1 LRNQVDPGSVVAL
14 VFIMLFLYLI
24 FTARRLDCACAM
36 LVAFV
41 LTSFPV
47 ALQLAP
53 LALMTW
59 RPAQRVLRASDAD
72 AVAVAMCVGTK
83 TVALGIPII
92 QAVYE
97 NNPAAGLLSLPLIIY
112 HAEQIL
118 LGSLLTAPL
127 KRWVA
132 RRTQAA
138 QELQAVQEEATK
150 ANGAG
155 GADPEANGANGDAQ
169 PRRRRSGDG
178 PDLEQPGSAAA
189 GTTAVS

>member
-1 LRNQVDPGSVVAL
+1 VVAL

-24 FTARRLDCACAM
+24 FTARRL
-36 LVAFV
+36 
-41 LTSFPV
+41 T
-47 ALQLAP
+47 ALRYAYRLHADVFSPQLAP

-97 NNPAAGLLSLPLIIY
+97 LNPAAGLLSLPLIIY

-138 QELQAVQEEATK
+138 QELQAAEAK
-150 ANGAG
+150 ATGAG
-155 GADPEANGANGDAQ
+155 GADPEASGANGDAQ

-178 PDLEQPGSAAA
+178 PDLEQPSSAAA

>member
-1 LRNQVDPGSVVAL
+1 
-14 VFIMLFLYLI
+14 
-24 FTARRLDCACAM
+24 
-36 LVAFV
+36 
-41 LTSFPV
+41 
-47 ALQLAP
+47 
-53 LALMTW
+53 MTW

-97 NNPAAGLLSLPLIIY
+97 HNPAAGLLSLPLIIY

-132 RRTQAA
+132 RRTKAA
-138 QELQAVQEEATK
+138 QELQAVQEEAAK
-150 ANGAG
+150 AGAG

-178 PDLEQPGSAAA
+178 PDLEQPNGEAAA
-189 GTTAVS
+189 AS

>member
-1 LRNQVDPGSVVAL
+1 
-14 VFIMLFLYLI
+14 
-24 FTARRLDCACAM
+24 
-36 LVAFV
+36 
-41 LTSFPV
+41 
-47 ALQLAP
+47 
-53 LALMTW
+53 MTW

-97 NNPAAGLLSLPLIIY
+97 HNPAAGLLSLPLIIY

-132 RRTQAA
+132 RRTKAA
-138 QELQAVQEEATK
+138 QEQADEAAK
-150 ANGAG
+150 AGAG

-178 PDLEQPGSAAA
+178 PDLEQPNGEAAA
-189 GTTAVS
+189 AS